1 MHAAQ
6 GAGAPA
12 ERQAGLRGRS
22 SVVRE
27 LHVYGTA
34 VAVHARD
41 AGKHQHQVRLRPT
54 PSRLLRALAVCT
66 PDVPPPSPISC
77 LDSQYAHLTSHD
89 PPPPS
94 ESSPPPPVAAVAPA
108 WQTKQ
113 QHPRKQIQVDI
124 QS

>member
-41 AGKHQHQVRLRPT
+41 AGKHQHQVRLPPT
-54 PSRLLRALAVCT
+54 PSRLLLALAACT
-66 PDVPPPSPISC
+66 PDV
-77 LDSQYAHLTSHD
+77 TR
-89 PPPPS
+89 
-94 ESSPPPPVAAVAPA
+94 SSPTVRVFTANSVAAVAPA

-113 QHPRKQIQVDI
+113 QHPRKQIQLDI